1 MEILKV
7 HSRNKPFEA
16 DVDLERVAQTTVGFT
31 GADLANLLN
40 EAALLAARK
49 GKTLIGNTD
58 IEEATTK
65 IIVGMPKKNNRIKPE
80 EKKKTAY
87 HEAGHA
93 IIAHVL
99 PTLDPVRQI
108 SVIPTGRALGYTLN
122 PPTEDKYSVYREG
135 MKEEICE
142 LLGGRV
148 AEKIVFDDISGGA
161 SNDIQRAT
169 QIARNMV
176 MKYGMSDELV
186 RYSTAPSIPA
196 TRFSSDA
203 TSIRSATIPRRPP
216 SLIDREIKRI
226 ITEAYDRAEKI
237 LREHRSK
244 MDFIAEYL
252 VKNEV
257 MDDRQFEAVMNGEPT
272 IEELEE
278 MVAEKKRISEE
289 ENAKRAEHLRELE
302 KRREAERAER
312 EARERSAQNPQN
324 RPPQGPNP
332 WVFPEPPCRRKMT
345 PTASRMYRSRTAI
358 TVRTAETV
366 TTAEATKIK
375 TKTL

>member
-1 MEILKV
+1 
-7 HSRNKPFEA
+7 
-16 DVDLERVAQTTVGFT
+16 
-31 GADLANLLN
+31 
-40 EAALLAARK
+40 
-49 GKTLIGNTD
+49 
-58 IEEATTK
+58 
-65 IIVGMPKKNNRIKPE
+65 
-80 EKKKTAY
+80 
-87 HEAGHA
+87 
-93 IIAHVL
+93 
-99 PTLDPVRQI
+99 
-108 SVIPTGRALGYTLN
+108 
-122 PPTEDKYSVYREG
+122 
-135 MKEEICE
+135 
-142 LLGGRV
+142 
-148 AEKIVFDDISGGA
+148 
-161 SNDIQRAT
+161 
-169 QIARNMV
+169 
-176 MKYGMSDELV
+176 MKYGMSDELGPIL
-186 RYSTAPSIPA
+186 YGSEH
-196 TRFSSDA
+196 SSDEVFLGRDFNSERNYSEETA
-203 TSIRSATIPRRPP
+203 

-332 WVFPEPPCRRKMT
+332 WVFPEPPMPPKNDADGKPDVPKPDGNNGT
-345 PTASRMYRSRTAI
+345 DSGNGDDSGSD
-358 TVRTAETV
+358 EN
-366 TTAEATKIK
+366 
-375 TKTL
+375 